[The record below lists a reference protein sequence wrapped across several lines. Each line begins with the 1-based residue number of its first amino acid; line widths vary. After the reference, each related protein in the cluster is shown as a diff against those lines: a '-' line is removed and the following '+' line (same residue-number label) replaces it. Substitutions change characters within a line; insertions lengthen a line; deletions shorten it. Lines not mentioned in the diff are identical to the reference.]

1 MESFSRLEFGT
12 EKLPCKN
19 FEKVC
24 EFCHI
29 TLNKV
34 TIFDDNGNITP
45 GGVRIGTPA
54 MTSRGC
60 LEAHFEMMAEFLL
73 RAAQI
78 ASSVQREHGKLPKSF
93 LKGLENNKEIV
104 ELRMRVESF
113 ASQFAMPGFD

>member
-1 MESFSRLEFGT
+1 MSVISGFRALVIPFSCLF
-12 EKLPCKN
+12 P
-19 FEKVC
+19 
-24 EFCHI
+24 
-29 TLNKV
+29 
-34 TIFDDNGNITP
+34 
-45 GGVRIGTPA
+45 GTPA

-60 LEAHFEMMAEFLL
+60 LEADFEMMAEFLL